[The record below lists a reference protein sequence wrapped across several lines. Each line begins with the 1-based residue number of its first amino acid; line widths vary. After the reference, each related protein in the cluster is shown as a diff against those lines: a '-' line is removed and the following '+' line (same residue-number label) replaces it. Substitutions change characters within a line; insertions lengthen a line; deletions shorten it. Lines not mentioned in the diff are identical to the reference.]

1 VVAWAVGDATTAST
15 RTRVLAHVP
24 GLDAAG
30 FDVTVR
36 LAGRPSSGRLA
47 GLAARLI
54 GLLRDVTRP
63 LPADVLLLHRVTFPP
78 PFAALLRRRHRIPV
92 VLDLDDAIDLP
103 PPGVRASPWTRG
115 RYARN
120 FRSTLLCA
128 DLVTCGSPGLMERTP
143 HPRKILLPTPVDGS
157 RFHPGAVPAGDG
169 LALGWVGLG
178 DNLRYLEV
186 LEPVLAKLARQ
197 RPGLKLRVTS
207 DRRPRLRGVPV
218 EFERWTLD
226 REVEAFSGIDVGL
239 APLADDE
246 WTRCKCAYRPLQYM
260 ALGIPTVAS
269 PVGMNREIVRHGE
282 TGLSAESPEEWER
295 AVLSLLDDR
304 RLANRLASAARAEVV
319 ERYSLEVLT
328 PRLAAVFDD
337 ALGSGPAGARRR

>member
-1 VVAWAVGDATTAST
+1 MVAWAVGDATTAST
-15 RTRVLAHVP
+15 RTRVLAHVQ

-36 LAGRPSSGRLA
+36 LAGRPSSGRLTS
-47 GLAARLI
+47 LAARLI

-63 LPADVLLLHRVTFPP
+63 LAADILLVHRLTLPP

-92 VLDLDDAIDLP
+92 VFDLDDAIDLP
-103 PPGVRASPWTRG
+103 PPGVRASPGTRR

-120 FRSTLLCA
+120 LRSTVRCA
-128 DLVTCGSPGLMERTP
+128 DVVTCGSPGLMQRTP
-143 HPRKILLPTPVDGS
+143 HPRKFLLPTPVDAS
-157 RFHPGAVPAGDG
+157 RFRPGAVSTGDG
-169 LALGWVGLG
+169 LTLGWVGLG
-178 DNLRYLEV
+178 DNLRYLEL
-186 LEPVLAKLARQ
+186 LEPVLAELARQ

-207 DRRPRLRGVPV
+207 DRRPRLQGVPV
-218 EFERWTLD
+218 KFERWTLD

-239 APLADDE
+239 APLADDP

-269 PVGMNREIVRHGE
+269 PVGMNREVVRHEE
-282 TGLSAESPEEWER
+282 TGLLAESPEEWER

-304 RLANRLASAARAEVV
+304 RLANRLASAARAQVV

-328 PRLAAVFDD
+328 PRLATVLHD
-337 ALGSGPAGARRR
+337 ALRAGPA